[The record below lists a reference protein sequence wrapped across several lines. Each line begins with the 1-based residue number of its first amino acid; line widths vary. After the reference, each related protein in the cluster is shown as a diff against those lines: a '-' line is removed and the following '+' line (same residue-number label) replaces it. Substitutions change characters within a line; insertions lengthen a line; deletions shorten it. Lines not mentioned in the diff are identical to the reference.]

1 VNLVNEKLSN
11 ANNSSVTSGELTG
24 LAENQNTTITADYES
39 RRSSN
44 AQAGRSRTTVSQSHS
59 RQLRDIVQDSTDRWL
74 ISSEETD
81 LEYYLELLEKG
92 YQAEKAEEII
102 LERTREYHKML
113 RLGCIRY
120 PQFVPKLIAN
130 LNNIRIA
137 SVSAG
142 YAHVLLLSDEGQLYA
157 SGYNDRGQLGLG

>member
-1 VNLVNEKLSN
+1 
-11 ANNSSVTSGELTG
+11 
-24 LAENQNTTITADYES
+24 
-39 RRSSN
+39 
-44 AQAGRSRTTVSQSHS
+44 VSQSHS

-113 RLGCIRY
+113 
-120 PQFVPKLIAN
+120 
-130 LNNIRIA
+130 
-137 SVSAG
+137 
-142 YAHVLLLSDEGQLYA
+142 
-157 SGYNDRGQLGLG
+157 